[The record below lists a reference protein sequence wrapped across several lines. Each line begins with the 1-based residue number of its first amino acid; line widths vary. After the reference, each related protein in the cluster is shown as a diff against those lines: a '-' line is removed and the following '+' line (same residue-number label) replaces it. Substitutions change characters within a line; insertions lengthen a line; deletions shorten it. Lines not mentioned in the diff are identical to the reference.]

1 MPIPCITPLLL
12 LRLTLLRHSCRPQY
26 RPYRRGLPL
35 STGYGL
41 PQVAAPL
48 GYLRVELELRLRE
61 PLHLLLLRNPALY
74 SEPPY
79 VVPDV
84 SPHLRYLSVYQGCLS
99 RSLLPVYLL
108 HQSSQDFCTPCSSHH
123 PH

>member
-1 MPIPCITPLLL
+1 M
-12 LRLTLLRHSCRPQY
+12 
-26 RPYRRGLPL
+26 
-35 STGYGL
+35 
-41 PQVAAPL
+41 AAPL

-84 SPHLRYLSVYQGCLS
+84 SPHLRYLFAYQGWLS
-99 RSLLPVYLL
+99 RCLLPVYLL
-108 HQSSQDFCTPCSSHH
+108 LQSSQDFCTPCSSHH